1 MQRFLNAGGK
11 PGAPTWNVKRGRTCI
26 ATSSSRL
33 CDNARNEGPDCI
45 EEAKSRRLKM
55 QTAGGI
61 DRASNESKTAGGL
74 NLDKPASS
82 QLGVDRRADGLA
94 PV

>member
-1 MQRFLNAGGK
+1 
-11 PGAPTWNVKRGRTCI
+11 
-26 ATSSSRL
+26 
-33 CDNARNEGPDCI
+33 
-45 EEAKSRRLKM
+45 M